1 MKLADLVAAGAV
13 LGDGLVKKSIT
24 WTHTPPGKKKAV
36 TDTFDVFI
44 KRSSFGAMER
54 LFAQD
59 DDKKSQN
66 ARYLAESVRLGEGG
80 EEEIPYETAF
90 NLDPALGFLLLQAVA
105 EVNGTAPGD
114 EKLTPAD
121 EVWHELVLNGIGG
134 CTIREA
140 KERIDYDE
148 YRAWVAYLKAWL
160 PQRELSPGV
169 GAGPIGG
176 DPGQGWRGEVRAR
189 RLPPHVRAPVESV
202 GISLEQAMAAWV

>member
-1 MKLADLVAAGAV
+1 
-13 LGDGLVKKSIT
+13 
-24 WTHTPPGKKKAV
+24 AV

-105 EVNGTAPGD
+105 EVNGTGPGD
-114 EKLTPAD
+114 EK
-121 EVWHELVLNGIGG
+121 N
-134 CTIREA
+134 
-140 KERIDYDE
+140 
-148 YRAWVAYLKAWL
+148 
-160 PQRELSPGV
+160 
-169 GAGPIGG
+169 
-176 DPGQGWRGEVRAR
+176 
-189 RLPPHVRAPVESV
+189 
-202 GISLEQAMAAWV
+202 

>member
-105 EVNGTAPGD
+105 EVNGTAPGE
-114 EKLTPAD
+114 EKT
-121 EVWHELVLNGIGG
+121 
-134 CTIREA
+134 
-140 KERIDYDE
+140 
-148 YRAWVAYLKAWL
+148 
-160 PQRELSPGV
+160 
-169 GAGPIGG
+169 
-176 DPGQGWRGEVRAR
+176 
-189 RLPPHVRAPVESV
+189 
-202 GISLEQAMAAWV
+202 